1 MKNYYKFYSYR
12 YAYSQMKKA
21 IEEKF
26 YLEAITIQ
34 ESIITDR
41 LLNFVITYNIKN
53 ISEDELHK
61 PIAFLNKLISHCKP
75 FFEDKNLYKEL
86 NEFRFSRNNCI
97 HAMVK
102 SYPGNPT
109 QKVSE
114 FQKLAKETSINGKM
128 LTRKVEAWHSR
139 MKKKMSYLGK
149 VESLN

>member
-21 IEEKF
+21 IEGKF

-41 LLNFVITYNIKN
+41 LLNFVIRNNIRS

-61 PIAFLNKLISHCKP
+61 PIAYLNKLIEHCKVH
-75 FFEDKNLYKEL
+75 FDDETIFEEL
-86 NEFRFSRNNCI
+86 NKFRISRNNCI

-109 QKVSE
+109 QKVSD
-114 FQKLAKETSINGKM
+114 FQKLAKETSLSGKT
-128 LTRKVEAWHSR
+128 LTRKIDAWYTR
-139 MKKKMSYLGK
+139 MKKKH
-149 VESLN
+149 NI

>member
-1 MKNYYKFYSYR
+1 
-12 YAYSQMKKA
+12 MKKA

-41 LLNFVITYNIKN
+41 LLNFVITNNIKN

-75 FFEDKNLYKEL
+75 FFEDENLYEEL

-128 LTRKVEAWHSR
+128 LTRKIEAWHLR
-139 MKKKMSYLGK
+139 MKKKLSILGQA
-149 VESLN
+149 EYFQ

>member
-1 MKNYYKFYSYR
+1 
-12 YAYSQMKKA
+12 MKKA

-41 LLNFVITYNIKN
+41 LLNFVITNNIKN

-75 FFEDKNLYKEL
+75 FFEDKNLYEEL

-114 FQKLAKETSINGKM
+114 FQKLAKETSINGKV

>member
-21 IEEKF
+21 IDQKF

-41 LLNFVITYNIKN
+41 LLNFVIRNNIKN

-61 PIAFLNKLISHCKP
+61 PIAYLNKLIVHCKP
-75 FFEDKNLYKEL
+75 YYDDEILYNEL
-86 NEFRFSRNNCI
+86 NEFRYSRNNCI

-109 QKVSE
+109 PKVSE
-114 FQKLAKETSINGKM
+114 FQKLAKETSINGKI
-128 LTRKVEAWHSR
+128 LTRRVDAWHTR
-139 MKKKMSYLGK
+139 MKKKI
-149 VESLN
+149 NI

>member
-21 IEEKF
+21 IEGKF

-41 LLNFVITYNIKN
+41 LLNFVIRNNIRS

-61 PIAFLNKLISHCKP
+61 TIAYLNKLIEHCKVH
-75 FFEDKNLYKEL
+75 FDDETIFVEL
-86 NEFRFSRNNCI
+86 NKFRISRNNCI

-102 SYPGNPT
+102 SFPGNPT

-114 FQKLAKETSINGKM
+114 FQKLAKETSLSGKT
-128 LTRKVEAWHSR
+128 LTRKVDAWHSR
-139 MKKKMSYLGK
+139 MKKKH
-149 VESLN
+149 NI

>member
-21 IEEKF
+21 IEGKF

-41 LLNFVITYNIKN
+41 LLSFVIK
-53 ISEDELHK
+53 
-61 PIAFLNKLISHCKP
+61 
-75 FFEDKNLYKEL
+75 KEL
-86 NEFRFSRNNCI
+86 LKTTDNNLLIRNVSLNNLIKLSNEHFDDDSLSIELDEFRFSRNNCI

-102 SYPGNPT
+102 SFPGNPT

-114 FQKLAKETSINGKM
+114 FQKLSKETSLSWRV
-128 LTRKVEAWHSR
+128 LTRKVDAWYTR
-139 MKKKMSYLGK
+139 MKKK
-149 VESLN
+149 NNI